1 MENTDGKWVLLTKE
15 AMQQF
20 HCPDDVE
27 SGYVLA
33 YNAEDKQELL
43 EHTESSST
51 VSEYLD
57 PFLRMK
63 KQLIAQG
70 IYWVLKQ
77 SDVWVCM
84 GTYIII
90 IILAEVDTE

>member
-20 HCPDDVE
+20 RSLDGVE

-33 YNAEDKQELL
+33 YNAEERQELL
-43 EHTESSST
+43 EDKEFSST

-57 PFLRMK
+57 PFSHVK
-63 KQLIAQG
+63 KNLLAQG
-70 IYWVLKQ
+70 TLK
-77 SDVWVCM
+77 C
-84 GTYIII
+84 
-90 IILAEVDTE
+90 